1 MTRESVGC
9 CICRFNWCLY
19 NCLFSFFL
27 LQGVPLSS
35 SSTVSMFSFSS
46 NVFLVSLQH
55 CFGFLSSSNC
65 SSMSSCF
72 SAFFFLQCV
81 PLSYSNTVSMFSSS
95 TNNVTLFPS
104 GTVSMLSFF
113 SKVFLCRSQSCFYAF
128 FLILN
133 LHLQFSCL
141 LFFCCHHPP
150 LLSPQLYLPSLLFT
164 SSSSALPP

>member
-1 MTRESVGC
+1 MDVAFAALIDVYIIVC
-9 CICRFNWCLY
+9 FP
-19 NCLFSFFL
+19 SFFSKVSL
-27 LQGVPLSS
+27 CLPPALFRCFLSPP
-35 SSTVSMFSFSS
+35 MCSF
-46 NVFLVSLQH
+46 VSLQH